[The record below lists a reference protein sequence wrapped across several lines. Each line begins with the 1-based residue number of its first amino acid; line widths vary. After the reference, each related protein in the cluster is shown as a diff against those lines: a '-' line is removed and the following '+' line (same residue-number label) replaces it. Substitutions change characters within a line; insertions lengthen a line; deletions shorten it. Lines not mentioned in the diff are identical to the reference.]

1 MRSEGLLTRFFSSE
15 INVSKERKNE
25 RTFESSRFE
34 IVDFQIRN
42 GLNCRGTPA
51 PTPSDPRGS
60 EIFHLSRSSI
70 FKKGMGGN
78 LRTDPFRP
86 PGVGNF
92 RPEKLRPPGIG
103 RREASEPP
111 PLKFS

>member
-1 MRSEGLLTRFFSSE
+1 MPHTKGGGLFWFLAKKCYLKKGGGDAERRIAHAFFSSE

-34 IVDFQIRN
+34 IVDFKERN

-60 EIFHLSRSSI
+60 EIFDLSRSSI
-70 FKKGMGGN
+70 FK
-78 LRTDPFRP
+78 
-86 PGVGNF
+86 
-92 RPEKLRPPGIG
+92 
-103 RREASEPP
+103 
-111 PLKFS
+111 

>member
-60 EIFHLSRSSI
+60 ETSDLKSSEPRGSDAGKRPSPPLL
-70 FKKGMGGN
+70 KKVS
-78 LRTDPFRP
+78 LFR
-86 PGVGNF
+86 
-92 RPEKLRPPGIG
+92 EKPNN
-103 RREASEPP
+103 PP
-111 PLKFS
+111 PLSMRLT

>member
-1 MRSEGLLTRFFSSE
+1 MLLYKPHTKGGLVLVSREKVLLKIRGGDAERRIAHAFFSSE

-42 GLNCRGTPA
+42 GLNCRRTPA

-60 EIFHLSRSSI
+60 EIFDLSRSSI
-70 FKKGMGGN
+70 FK
-78 LRTDPFRP
+78 
-86 PGVGNF
+86 
-92 RPEKLRPPGIG
+92 
-103 RREASEPP
+103 
-111 PLKFS
+111 

>member
-1 MRSEGLLTRFFSSE
+1 MPHTKGGLILVSREKVLLKIRGGDAERRIAHAFFSSE

-42 GLNCRGTPA
+42 GLNCRRTSA

-60 EIFHLSRSSI
+60 EIFDLSRSSI
-70 FKKGMGGN
+70 F
-78 LRTDPFRP
+78 
-86 PGVGNF
+86 
-92 RPEKLRPPGIG
+92 E
-103 RREASEPP
+103 
-111 PLKFS
+111 